1 MVSGTHTPCGRAPA
15 PTTNSARTCASTSQ
29 VPWPRS
35 PIPAAASCAPKPAPS
50 WPPPPHRLPPA
61 RSPSPSCG
69 PCSARAG
76 AAAHRHRSRP
86 AACEQA
92 MGRQALALLRH
103 LDAACA
109 SAADLEHAAAES
121 FKPAPGRRDHHQL
134 PRARPAHRPGYSP
147 RSATTDPA
155 SPTPKGSRPRPK
167 PPHHSRQRQ
176 NHGRLHRRVKNQRLA
191 AVGYN
196 WAFSAITASPGARAH
211 YDRRKQDGDRHAAA
225 QRNLFGRLLGWP
237 PPLRAHRP
245 ARRRNHRLP
254 RDQPERKDT
263 KCSRLTT

>member
-69 PCSARAG
+69 PCSARPG

-121 FKPAPGRRDHHQL
+121 FNQHPDAEIITSFPGLGPLTGPGTRRDRRRPIPLRRHQ
-134 PRARPAHRPGYSP
+134 RAQGLDRSP
-147 RSATTDPA
+147 PITRASGKTMAACTAVSRTSASPPSATTGP
-155 SPTPKGSRPRPK
+155 SRPS
-167 PPHHSRQRQ
+167 PPHPAPEPTTTGAS
-176 NHGRLHRRVKNQRLA
+176 K
-191 AVGYN
+191 
-196 WAFSAITASPGARAH
+196 TATGT
-211 YDRRKQDGDRHAAA
+211 
-225 QRNLFGRLLGWP
+225 P
-237 PPLRAHRP
+237 PPSATSSDGSSAGLHHCVLTGQHDDETTAFP
-245 ARRRNHRLP
+245 ATSQKEKTR
-254 RDQPERKDT
+254 
-263 KCSRLTT
+263 SVAA